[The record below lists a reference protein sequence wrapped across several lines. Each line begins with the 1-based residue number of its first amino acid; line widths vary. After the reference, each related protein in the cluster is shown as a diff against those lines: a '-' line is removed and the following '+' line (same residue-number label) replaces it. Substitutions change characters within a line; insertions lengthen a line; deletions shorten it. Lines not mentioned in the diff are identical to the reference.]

1 MTQWNN
7 EQFDRVA
14 RWLDGE
20 QVLLTNSERELADDF
35 LRSEKALGDA
45 AATPLPSQADQRAH
59 RRVAAALRGVRIKK
73 RVRLAFMSGVSAAA
87 MIVISLGLINLM
99 TTGSILSDYD
109 ALAWLFDDGEHSQ
122 EIWRMPEQ
130 DPQLALLAGD
140 LDEIE
145 TAMFTPEPAP
155 VPIDVPADEEHD
167 GEIDE
172 LWRQWIEDP
181 AGEPETFDEMMSGGS
196 REV

>member
-1 MTQWNN
+1 MTKWKD

-20 QVLLTNSERELADDF
+20 QITLADSERELADEF
-35 LRSEKALGDA
+35 LSNEKALGDA
-45 AATPLPSQADQRAH
+45 PDVSLPTSADQRAH
-59 RRVAAALRGVRIKK
+59 RRVAAALRGVKRYK

-109 ALAWLFDDGEHSQ
+109 ALAWLFDDGEHT
-122 EIWRMPEQ
+122 EEVWRMPEQ
-130 DPQLALLAGD
+130 DPQIALLAGD
-140 LDEIE
+140 LAEIE

-155 VPIDVPADEEHD
+155 EPIDVPEVDELD
-167 GEIDE
+167 GDMDE
-172 LWRQWIEDP
+172 LWRDWIEDP
-181 AGEPETFDEMMSGGS
+181 IGDSETFHDTTSS
-196 REV
+196 NSHEV

>member
-1 MTQWNN
+1 MTELNS

-20 QVLLTNSERELADDF
+20 QILLTDTERELVDDF
-35 LRSEKALGDA
+35 LCNEKALGDVP
-45 AATPLPSQADQRAH
+45 ATPLPSHADQRAH
-59 RRVAAALRGVRIKK
+59 RRVAVALHGVRIQK

-109 ALAWLFDDGEHSQ
+109 SLAWLFGDTEQSQ

-155 VPIDVPADEEHD
+155 VPIDVPAVEEHD

-181 AGEPETFDEMMSGGS
+181 AGQPETLDELMSGGW

>member
-1 MTQWNN
+1 MTELNS

-20 QVLLTNSERELADDF
+20 QILLTDTERELADDF
-35 LRSEKALGDA
+35 LSNEKVLGDVP
-45 AATPLPSQADQRAH
+45 ATPLPSQADQRAH
-59 RRVAAALRGVRIKK
+59 RRVSAALRGVRIQK

-109 ALAWLFDDGEHSQ
+109 SLAWLFGDTEQSQ

-130 DPQLALLAGD
+130 DPQLALLTGD

-145 TAMFTPEPAP
+145 TAMFTPEPTP

-167 GEIDE
+167 GEIEE

-181 AGEPETFDEMMSGGS
+181 AGEPETLDEMMSGGS

>member
-1 MTQWNN
+1 MTQWNK

-20 QVLLTNSERELADDF
+20 QIQLTDSERELADDF

-45 AATPLPSQADQRAH
+45 AATPLPSQADRRAH
-59 RRVAAALRGVRIKK
+59 LRVAAALRGLRLPK

-99 TTGSILSDYD
+99 TTGSILPGYD
-109 ALAWLFDDGEHSQ
+109 PLAWLFDDGEQSQ
-122 EIWRMPEQ
+122 EVWRMPEQ
-130 DPQLALLAGD
+130 DPQLVLLAGD

-145 TAMFTPEPAP
+145 TALFTPEPTP
-155 VPIDVPADEEHD
+155 VPIEVPQVEELD
-167 GEIDE
+167 RE
-172 LWRQWIEDP
+172 LEEFWRMWIEDP
-181 AGEPETFDEMMSGGS
+181 LDLDIFNNVTSGSS

>member
-1 MTQWNN
+1 MTELNS

-20 QVLLTNSERELADDF
+20 QILLTDTERELADDF
-35 LRSEKALGDA
+35 LSNEKALGDA
-45 AATPLPSQADQRAH
+45 PATPLPSQADQRAH
-59 RRVAAALRGVRIKK
+59 RRVSAALRGVRIQK

-109 ALAWLFDDGEHSQ
+109 SLAWLFGDTEQSQ

-155 VPIDVPADEEHD
+155 VPIDVPAVEEHD
-167 GEIDE
+167 GEFDE

-181 AGEPETFDEMMSGGS
+181 AGDPETLDEIMSGGS

>member
-1 MTQWNN
+1 MTQWNK

-20 QVLLTNSERELADDF
+20 QIQLTDSERELADDF
-35 LRSEKALGDA
+35 LRSENTLGA
-45 AATPLPSQADQRAH
+45 AAIPLPSQADQRAH
-59 RRVAAALRGVRIKK
+59 RRVAAALRGVRIRK

-109 ALAWLFDDGEHSQ
+109 PLAWLFDDGEQSR
-122 EIWRMPEQ
+122 EVWRMPEQ
-130 DPQLALLAGD
+130 DPQLVLLAGD

-145 TAMFTPEPAP
+145 TALFTPEPIP
-155 VPIDVPADEEHD
+155 VPIEVPQTEELD
-167 GEIDE
+167 RE
-172 LWRQWIEDP
+172 LEEFWRMWIEDP
-181 AGEPETFDEMMSGGS
+181 MGDAETFNDVTSGGS

>member
-7 EQFDRVA
+7 EQFNRVA

-20 QVLLTNSERELADDF
+20 QILLTDSERELADDF

-45 AATPLPSQADQRAH
+45 AAIPLPSQADQRAH
-59 RRVAAALRGVRIKK
+59 RRVAAALRGVRIQK
-73 RVRLAFMSGVSAAA
+73 RVRLAFMSGVSVAA

-109 ALAWLFDDGEHSQ
+109 SLAWLFDDGEQSR
-122 EIWRMPEQ
+122 EVWRMPEQ
-130 DPQLALLAGD
+130 DPQLALLTGD

-145 TAMFTPEPAP
+145 TALFTPEPAP
-155 VPIDVPADEEHD
+155 VPIDVPAGEELD
-167 GEIDE
+167 GDLDE
-172 LWRQWIEDP
+172 LWRMWIEDP
-181 AGEPETFDEMMSGGS
+181 MGDPEILNDVTSGDS